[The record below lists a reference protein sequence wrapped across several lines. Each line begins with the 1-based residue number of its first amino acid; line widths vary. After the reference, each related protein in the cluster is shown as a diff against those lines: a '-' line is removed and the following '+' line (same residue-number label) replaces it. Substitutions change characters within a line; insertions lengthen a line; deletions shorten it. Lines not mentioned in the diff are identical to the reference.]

1 MPKYGY
7 LVVEGPHD
15 VEFVYRLLSPFG
27 MRHVRL
33 EKNLDPFFLPMIP
46 RTYPPDGDL
55 EVRMPVPLFLESP
68 THAIAVRSA
77 GGDTRLIDAVEEGS
91 FKADANR
98 LTSIGILLDS
108 DKMQPPADRY
118 AAIRDGLRAKGFS
131 FPDDPG
137 IVSAATPRL
146 GAFVLPDNHSPG
158 TLEDILLECGRQV
171 YPGLFA
177 TATAY
182 VEAAFQ
188 DSGLEDVDRKDLQ
201 KPAGRHKAIIGSMA
215 SVLRPGKAV
224 QVSIQDNRWL
234 RGTALMIPR
243 VKAVQDFLAD
253 LLELAPPATSAAPS
267 P

>member
-1 MPKYGY
+1 MPKYGF

-15 VEFVYRLLSPFG
+15 VEFVYRLLSPFR
-27 MRHVRL
+27 MKRVRL
-33 EKNLDPFFLPMIP
+33 EKNLDPFFPVLIP

-55 EVRMPVPLFLESP
+55 QKRMPVPLFLESP
-68 THAIAVRSA
+68 THAIAVQGA

-91 FKADANR
+91 FKLDAGR

-108 DKMQPPADRY
+108 DKMEPPADRY
-118 AAIRDGLRAKGFS
+118 AVIRDGLRAKGFS

-137 IVSAATPRL
+137 IVLAATPRL
-146 GAFVLPDNHSPG
+146 GAFVLPDNQSAG
-158 TLEDILLECGRQV
+158 TLEDILIDCGRQV

-177 TATAY
+177 TATTH
-182 VEAAFQ
+182 VDAALR
-188 DSGLEDVDRKDLQ
+188 DASLASEDLDDLRK
-201 KPAGRHKAIIGSMA
+201 PSGRHKAIIGSMA
-215 SVLRPGKAV
+215 NILRPGKAV
-224 QVSIQDNRWL
+224 QVSIQDSRWL

-253 LLELAPPATSAAPS
+253 LLELTPPAAPAAPS

>member
-1 MPKYGY
+1 MPKYGF

-27 MRHVRL
+27 MERVRL
-33 EKNLDPFFLPMIP
+33 EKDLDPFFLPMIP

-55 EVRMPVPLFLESP
+55 EVRMPVPLFLKCP

-77 GGDTRLIDAVEEGS
+77 GGDTRLVGAVEEGS
-91 FKADANR
+91 FKVGAER
-98 LTSIGILLDS
+98 LTGIGILLDS

-118 AAIRDGLRAKGFS
+118 ATIRDGLRAKGFP
-131 FPDDPG
+131 FPDEPA
-137 IVSAATPRL
+137 IVSPSPPRL
-146 GAFVLPDNHSPG
+146 GAFVLPDNRSPG

-171 YPGLFA
+171 YPGLLA
-177 TATAY
+177 RATAY
-182 VEAAFQ
+182 VEAASQ
-188 DSGLEDVDRKDLQ
+188 DSRLKGDDRKDLR
-201 KPAGRHKAIIGSMA
+201 KPSGRHKAIVGSMA
-215 SVLRPGKAV
+215 SILRPGKAV

-234 RGTALMIPR
+234 RGTTLMIPR

-253 LLELAPPATSAAPS
+253 LLELTPPAAPAAPS